1 MPTSIRDDSVLEEE
15 PSLNADYLAHPW
27 SDEDLWLTRRYIRRK
42 RIALE
47 SSVRL
52 ENALWRAWN
61 KKDCPAGTVS
71 PRRIN
76 WDKDSDITWLYGPW
90 QRSIQSRPRSPSH
103 HSRWNTTLSANIP
116 KKPALKKASRIPVQS
131 KAGQLQVFPED
142 RYSPRAVSISNYNSP
157 ELPQK
162 SVSGTAFSR
171 LVKSATRCVKFAFDR
186 NPAPALSSRR
196 SDDRIRFDGADR
208 QCLSA
213 QTTKRTSF
221 WGEGNS
227 PWTSE
232 VVIDHLQLPAYD
244 ASSKPE
250 IHHQE
255 WVINPSIEYLP
266 PTTLNRPMENYITLP
281 SYSS

>member
-27 SDEDLWLTRRYIRRK
+27 SDEDLWLTRRYILRK

-47 SSVRL
+47 SSARL

-90 QRSIQSRPRSPSH
+90 QRSIPPRPRSPSH
-103 HSRWNTTLSANIP
+103 PSRWNTTLSENLP
-116 KKPALKKASRIPVQS
+116 KKPALKKTSRIPVQS
-131 KAGQLQVFPED
+131 NAGQIPVSPEN
-142 RYSPRAVSISNYNSP
+142 RYSPRAVSARNYNSP
-157 ELPQK
+157 EFPQK
-162 SVSGTAFSR
+162 SVSGTALSR

-186 NPAPALSSRR
+186 NPAPAISSRR
-196 SDDRIRFDGADR
+196 SNDRIRFDAEVR
-208 QCLSA
+208 QCVDV
-213 QTTKRTSF
+213 QTTKWASF
-221 WGEGNS
+221 LGEGNS

-232 VVIDHLQLPAYD
+232 VEIDNLQLPAYD
-244 ASSKPE
+244 ASSKHE

-255 WVINPSIEYLP
+255 WVIHPSIEYLP
-266 PTTLNRPMENYITLP
+266 PTTLGRPMDNYITLP